1 MGREYV
7 ETEKILESLKWRYAV
22 KKYDPTKKV
31 SDEDWKTLEEALLLA
46 PSSMGM
52 QPYKFIVVKD
62 PETREQLK
70 AASYGQTQ
78 ITDASHLVVFAYK
91 ETLTDDDADRLLDRI
106 SEVRGTPRESL
117 ADFESSVRSAA
128 KRAVEGGYADTWNSR
143 QAYIALGFLI
153 ETAAMMGIDATP
165 MEGFDP
171 AAYNEILGLEGY
183 SGSYQQ
189 GVHANGHQLRF
200 CMQHQN

>member
-91 ETLTDDDADRLLDRI
+91 ETLTDDDADRLLDVSQRLEERRANHWRI
-106 SEVRGTPRESL
+106 SSL
-117 ADFESSVRSAA
+117 LSDRLPSVQS
-128 KRAVEGGYADTWNSR
+128 KADTPTPGIHARRILHS
-143 QAYIALGFLI
+143 GFSLK
-153 ETAAMMGIDATP
+153 
-165 MEGFDP
+165 
-171 AAYNEILGLEGY
+171 
-183 SGSYQQ
+183 
-189 GVHANGHQLRF
+189 LRR
-200 CMQHQN
+200 